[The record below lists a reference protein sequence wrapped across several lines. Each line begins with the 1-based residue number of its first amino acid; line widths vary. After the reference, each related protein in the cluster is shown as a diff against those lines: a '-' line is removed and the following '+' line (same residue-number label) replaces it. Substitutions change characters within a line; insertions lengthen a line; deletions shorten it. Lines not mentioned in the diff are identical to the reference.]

1 MGVSHFD
8 TSHFIQKDNMITIDV
23 YNFEVISGTR
33 NHKGSFVQATVY
45 KLVEID
51 QSGWALICRD
61 QAQASCHYVD
71 PDCLREIPN
80 QDTHSCI
87 LPNSGLFD

>member
-1 MGVSHFD
+1 MTNID
-8 TSHFIQKDNMITIDV
+8 T
-23 YNFEVISGTR
+23 YNLEVISGTR
-33 NHKGSFVQATVY
+33 NRKGSFVQDTVY
-45 KLVEID
+45 RLIEIE

-61 QAQASCHYVD
+61 QATCHYVD

-87 LPNSGLFD
+87 LPNSGYWV